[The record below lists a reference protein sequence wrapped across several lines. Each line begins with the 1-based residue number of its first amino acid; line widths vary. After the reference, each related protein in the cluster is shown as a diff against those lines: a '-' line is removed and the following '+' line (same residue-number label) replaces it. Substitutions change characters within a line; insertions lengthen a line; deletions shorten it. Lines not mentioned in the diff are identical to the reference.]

1 MADRHRQ
8 EEIYQQQ
15 QPKAQQ
21 QTGAQTHLQIQA
33 QQTDNVKSFSTPRVS
48 MEEGTATVTLENK
61 SRVFQD
67 GAYEVNQTNAESK
80 HFQSSM
86 MQFDAAYH

>member
-1 MADRHRQ
+1 
-8 EEIYQQQ
+8 
-15 QPKAQQ
+15 
-21 QTGAQTHLQIQA
+21 
-33 QQTDNVKSFSTPRVS
+33 

>member
-8 EEIYQQQ
+8 EEIYQQ
-15 QPKAQQ
+15 PKAQQ
-21 QTGAQTHLQIQA
+21 QSGAQTHLQIQA
-33 QQTDNVKSFSTPRVS
+33 QQTDAVKSFSAPRVPI
-48 MEEGTATVTLENK
+48 EESTGAVTLENK
-61 SRVFQD
+61 SRAFQD
-67 GAYEVNQTNAESK
+67 GAYEVNQTNVESK